1 LDSHR
6 ILDVTDDELV
16 DALGA
21 FAADLPDRPQ
31 GRRVRA
37 CPRRHPRRGVGT
49 RGGPDAAA
57 ADLAALAVEFV
68 VALLPAPGPD
78 MDPAYR
84 VVVFFCREP
93 RYEMVATY
101 NTAALG
107 PPRLAVQRGGRY
119 NR

>member
-6 ILDVTDDELV
+6 ILDVTDEELV

-21 FAADLPDRPQ
+21 FAADLPSDPRDEAF
-31 GRRVRA
+31 VRA
-37 CPRRHPRRGVGT
+37 LVGT
-49 RGGPDAAA
+49 PAGEWARVADLTPLPP
-57 ADLAALAVEFV
+57 DLAALAAEFV
-68 VALLPAPGPD
+68 VTPLAAPGPD
-78 MDPAYR
+78 VDPAYR